1 MAGGGSAPLGLTD
14 TALSNSKQTAA
25 SSALLDRLAAS
36 RYDACAGYA
45 AAHAVSCSAARSAAS
60 NDASV
65 RCFRAVTEATA
76 CELDQ
81 LQLQSAAG
89 GAYTLAPAAEQPTD
103 TDVLQLEQ
111 DKDSSPPKATMHSTA
126 ESESLRDATML
137 LAGWELAAWWE
148 WGLGAAG
155 GDRQAL
161 GAIAAHCSACTSA
174 DGAAGSNDAAASID
188 SHRSQ
193 HVTIWADA
201 AVWVRLAYRE
211 PVVVGA
217 TAVVLLLLVPVS
229 CAFGVPVLMQCC
241 GFGTCARV
249 GGRSA
254 RGRGAGGRR
263 GRQGSSSSDDSSAGG
278 RSRRAAGGSQPTVRG
293 LGLEEMQARYAAG

>member
-1 MAGGGSAPLGLTD
+1 MGLTD
-14 TALSNSKQTAA
+14 AALSNSKQTAA

-36 RYDACAGYA
+36 RFDACAGYA

-81 LQLQSAAG
+81 LQLQFAAG
-89 GAYTLAPAAEQPTD
+89 GACTLAPAAEQPTD
-103 TDVLQLEQ
+103 TDVLELEQ
-111 DKDSSPPKATMHSTA
+111 DKNRSPPKAAMHTTA

-137 LAGWELAAWWE
+137 LAGWELVAWWE

-161 GAIAAHCSACTSA
+161 DAIAAHCSACTSA
-174 DGAAGSNDAAASID
+174 DAAGSNDAAASIVL
-188 SHRSQ
+188 HRSQ
-193 HVTIWADA
+193 YVTVWADA

-217 TAVVLLLLVPVS
+217 TAVILLLLVPVS

-249 GGRSA
+249 GGRST

-293 LGLEEMQARYAAG
+293 LGREEMQARYAAR